1 MSQYTLKNT
10 CMIVMILLA
19 CIALNPTW
27 AGGDNYQANIRIN
40 AVPITRKRDAWTR
53 GVRAAGRARFRY
65 KRRRGIIEFA
75 QDRDG

>member
-40 AVPITRKRDAWTR
+40 AVPITRKRDAWTASGTGWAESATR
-53 GVRAAGRARFRY
+53 KTGASRSGCGKSAVS
-65 KRRRGIIEFA
+65 I
-75 QDRDG
+75 